1 MSTELTVKL
10 CCGMLCCILN
20 IAGCTTPNL
29 ESPSQEELHE
39 VVFHAGWAPETKTVL
54 QEDGSVLWSPGDEI
68 SLFVGEGNNGGYKLT
83 STNNEPSAT
92 TDFVGNISKKSST
105 ETYTAIYPYNEVNN
119 VDGNTI
125 HTVIP
130 AIQTA
135 KEGTF
140 EQKTFISIARSDN
153 ENLYFRNLC
162 SGIKF
167 SVKNAGI
174 KKIVIS
180 TRDDASIAGGV
191 SYSIDSGNGQF
202 DSEASS
208 KVTVNAPSE
217 TGFEVGKFYYAV
229 LFPFKN
235 DSGVDITYC
244 TEDKTA
250 VFEYQM
256 PIEFKR
262 GVFKRLY
269 EKDADLQF
277 HGSKAIFKT
286 NVILPEGVDKTLITQ
301 ALFLTGNDTKTETV
315 ISCSAEDGY
324 EPIYFELDGTVAK
337 YYTNASTIELQQARY
352 MFNGWEQLCELDLS
366 DFETSHCYDME
377 CMFNGCSS
385 LEKLDISNFD
395 VSNISQS
402 VNLMFANC
410 SKLSVLKINSFK
422 NDHGPSSNAMFLGCS
437 AIKSLDL
444 SEFSIGD
451 NCGAMFYYCSSLETI
466 KMPSI
471 METCNNMDG
480 MFAGCETLKS
490 VEFGKVNTINVS
502 SARNMFYYC
511 KSLIRLDLSKFN
523 FKKLEDASNMFAI
536 CNKLETLTLP
546 TTPTIC
552 LKNTNGMFA
561 GCSNLAQINFRMFD
575 TSNVTN
581 MGSMFGGC
589 SFEKYDFSGFDTS
602 NVKDMSRM
610 FAGTTGAAKI
620 DLSSFNTSNVTDMS
634 GMFSSSCV
642 SELDLTSFD
651 TANVLQMDDM
661 FWGCTNLR
669 NIDISSFSTPKV
681 TSMKGMFSH
690 CLNLENVD
698 FHNFKAEALT
708 NMDDM
713 FTENYNLLS
722 INFGLAEISET
733 VTSYGCCRDMSKLS
747 GICAIK
753 ASESL
758 KNRLTNDSSK
768 LDSSNTIL
776 WVDSDK
782 DMPEVHPVLDPSM
795 YISSDYSMHKKVETL
810 QSATEGNGID
820 IILMGDAY
828 SDRLIKDGTYVND
841 ARRIMDA
848 IFSIEP
854 IASYRKLFNVYLV
867 NVVSKNE
874 VVGKNTIFYTGTGS
888 GTGISGFDSIVWE
901 YRKLATSKA
910 RHLTTTIVFSNIDAN
925 CGSTNFVLT
934 NSPGGKYSMKDNDSR
949 TIIWVGMDTGLAFE
963 STIRHEF
970 GHGFAYLADEY
981 WYEDEN
987 EKVMSEANQ
996 ILLTDEAEF
1005 ADAWKNI
1012 DITGDTS
1019 IIKWSKFLTDS
1030 RYLNENLGAFEG
1042 ACRYGKGVWRPS
1054 ENSVMNAGSFFNAP
1068 SREAIYYRIHKLA
1081 YGDDWQYDYETFV
1094 QQDLK
1099 NIQSESKASTQS
1111 VPYPARVNE
1120 RKPFFKMEKI
1130 RDNDGREMIRMI
1142 MN

>member
-1 MSTELTVKL
+1 MKTISLQKPLWVVLLSFLFIGCVKEVEQQQ
-10 CCGMLCCILN
+10 
-20 IAGCTTPNL
+20 P
-29 ESPSQEELHE
+29 QEELHE

-68 SLFVGEGNNGGYKLT
+68 SLFVGDGNNGGYKLA
-83 STNNEPSAT
+83 STNDEPSAT
-92 TDFVGNISKKSST
+92 TDFIGNIRKKSST
-105 ETYTAIYPYNEVNN
+105 ETYTAIYPYNEANK

-140 EQKTFISIARSDN
+140 EQKAFVSIARSDN

-174 KKIVIS
+174 KKVVIS
-180 TRDDASIAGGV
+180 TRDGASIAGDV
-191 SYSIDSGNGQF
+191 SYSIDSWNCQF
-202 DSEASS
+202 DSDASS
-208 KVTVNAPSE
+208 KITVNAPSE
-217 TGFEVGKFYYAV
+217 AGFEIGKFYYAV

-235 DSGVDITYC
+235 DSGVDITFC

-286 NVILPEGVDKTLITQ
+286 NIILPEGVDKTLITQ
-301 ALFLTGNDTKTETV
+301 AIFLTCNDTKTATV
-315 ISCSAEDGY
+315 IPCSVEEGY

-337 YYTNASTIELQQARY
+337 YYTNASTIELEQARY

-410 SKLSVLKINSFK
+410 SKLSVLKINSFR
-422 NDHGPSSNAMFLGCS
+422 NDHGPSSNAMFSDCS
-437 AIKSLDL
+437 SIKSLDL
-444 SEFSIGD
+444 SEFSIGN
-451 NCGAMFYYCSSLETI
+451 NCGTMFYGCSSLETI

-471 METCNNMDG
+471 METCNNMNI
-480 MFAGCETLKS
+480 MFAGCETLRS

-502 SARNMFYYC
+502 SARNMFYNC

-523 FKKLEDASNMFAI
+523 FIKLEDASGMFAI
-536 CNKLETLTLP
+536 CNKLEILTLP

-561 GCSNLAQINFRMFD
+561 GCSNLAQIDFRMFD

-589 SFEKYDFSGFDTS
+589 SLEKYDFSGFDTS

-651 TANVLQMDDM
+651 TSNVLQMDDM

-669 NIDISSFSTPKV
+669 DIDISSFSTPKV

-698 FHNFKAEALT
+698 FHNFNAEALT

-713 FTENYNLLS
+713 FAENYNLLS

-782 DMPEVHPVLDPSM
+782 DMPEVHPALDPSM

-934 NSPGGKYSMKDNDSR
+934 NSPGGKYSMNDNDSR

-987 EKVMSEANQ
+987 ERVMSEADQ
-996 ILLTDEAEF
+996 ILLANEAEF

-1012 DITGDTS
+1012 DVTGDPST
-1019 IIKWSKFLTDS
+1019 IKWSKFLTDS

-1042 ACRYGKGVWRPS
+1042 ACLYGKGVWRPS
-1054 ENSVMNAGSFFNAP
+1054 ENSIMNSGNLFNAP

-1099 NIQSESKASTQS
+1099 NIQAETKATTQS